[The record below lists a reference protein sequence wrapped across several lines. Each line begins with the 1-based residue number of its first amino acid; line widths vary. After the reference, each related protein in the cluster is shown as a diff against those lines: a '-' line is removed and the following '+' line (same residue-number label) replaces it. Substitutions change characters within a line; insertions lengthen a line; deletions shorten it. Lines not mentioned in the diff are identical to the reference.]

1 MPSSEGA
8 IPDPFARVRA
18 LGDKAGGHGRR
29 LGVAAAVALHAL
41 ASAHAW
47 AAARGAIEAP
57 VPARPAELEVAVDVE
72 PAATAAHE
80 TAVEAPAPAEPR
92 PSERVTAASAVPA
105 ARPATDPYDG
115 APTPSKAPEVVA
127 SSTTS
132 AGAATMASGDGSGPG
147 HGAVAGAGAATTATP
162 DMQAQ
167 LHAVPAPP
175 AAAPRE
181 PASPAPPVDRSRA
194 PALAGGTAWRCPFP
208 PEAESDQVDQAVAT
222 IVVTVG
228 SDGSPT
234 AVTVVGDPGHGFGR
248 AARACAFGR
257 RYTPGLDGSGA
268 VHVATTAPIRVR
280 FTR

>member
-1 MPSSEGA
+1 MPSSGGA

-18 LGDKAGGHGRR
+18 LGDKAGGHGR
-29 LGVAAAVALHAL
+29 LVGVAAAVALHAL

-47 AAARGAIEAP
+47 AAARGGIDAAP
-57 VPARPAELEVAVDVE
+57 PARATELEVAVDVE
-72 PAATAAHE
+72 PAPAAARE
-80 TAVEAPAPAEPR
+80 RAIEPPALAEPR
-92 PSERVTAASAVPA
+92 PSEHATPAGPVA
-105 ARPATDPYDG
+105 ARPLADPYDG
-115 APTPSKAPEVVA
+115 APTPSKAPEVVT
-127 SSTTS
+127 SSTSTG
-132 AGAATMASGDGSGPG
+132 GATIASGDGSGPG
-147 HGAVAGAGAATTATP
+147 HGAVAGAGTATTATP
-162 DMQAQ
+162 DAQAR
-167 LHAVPAPP
+167 LPAVAAPP
-175 AAAPRE
+175 APATRE
-181 PASPAPPVDRSRA
+181 PAPSPPAIDRSRA

-228 SDGSPT
+228 TDGSPN